1 MTATVGSPRSRSP
14 GAKVDRREM
23 PTALFDAPLPTPPP
37 FDRKEVLREVEEEEE
52 FDVAVVPPPP
62 SLLLWDDESLLFL
75 LLLLGT
81 RMELEG
87 WVRPLIRAS
96 LWLRNVG
103 AVLFLGVEC
112 GVVAESDVVD
122 VVVVVDDDVVVVVAV
137 VVPLFTPSAADCRD
151 LYPESPL
158 REDEDKAPVAALP
171 RRPSVWVVEVAAADF
186 SLLSPVC
193 DIRRPLLLPPPP
205 PPPPL
210 EGMVVM
216 DLTGLWEED

>member
-1 MTATVGSPRSRSP
+1 MTATVGRPRSRSP

-23 PTALFDAPLPTPPP
+23 PTALFAPLPTPPP
-37 FDRKEVLREVEEEEE
+37 FDRKEVLREVEEE
-52 FDVAVVPPPP
+52 FDVADVVPPPPPPP

-87 WVRPLIRAS
+87 WARPLIRAS

-112 GVVAESDVVD
+112 GVVAVSDVVD
-122 VVVVVDDDVVVVVAV
+122 AVVVVVVDDDDEAVVV

-151 LYPESPL
+151 L
-158 REDEDKAPVAALP
+158 
-171 RRPSVWVVEVAAADF
+171 
-186 SLLSPVC
+186 
-193 DIRRPLLLPPPP
+193 
-205 PPPPL
+205 
-210 EGMVVM
+210 
-216 DLTGLWEED
+216 